1 MLTNI
6 DALEK
11 ELDTLNTREVCSNNK
26 SLSFFFFYLIFF
38 LKKVLNDELAVLLA
52 NEESFERQM
61 MTIKNLV
68 FVFVKIKI

>member
-26 SLSFFFFYLIFF
+26 SLSFFFIDLIFF

>member
-1 MLTNI
+1 
-6 DALEK
+6 
-11 ELDTLNTREVCSNNK
+11 
-26 SLSFFFFYLIFF
+26 LIFF

>member
-11 ELDTLNTREVCSNNK
+11 ELDTLNPREVCSNNK
-26 SLSFFFFYLIFF
+26 SLSFFFIDLIFF

>member
-52 NEESFERQM
+52 NEESQM

-68 FVFVKIKI
+68 FVFVKIKN

>member
-68 FVFVKIKI
+68 FVFVKIKN